1 LKRSRLAATPP
12 SGRAKGDRIL
22 FRLRECENP
31 LMRVGIASLCA
42 VVSCALLC
50 TTQMSKGQTGETG
63 NDHKARA
70 YVGGALADRSYPG
83 LGWPNPLRLRKPL
96 IDPSGNIVHRNIEI
110 VNSPTLIPRPP
121 VDASLLLPTSLNSG
135 SILINI
141 DIMQLFIPWEYRVAG
156 ALER

>member
-1 LKRSRLAATPP
+1 
-12 SGRAKGDRIL
+12 
-22 FRLRECENP
+22 
-31 LMRVGIASLCA
+31 
-42 VVSCALLC
+42 
-50 TTQMSKGQTGETG
+50 MSKGQTGETG